1 MFTCETFFLGAGTP
15 LAFGVL
21 VPDAQLSLSASL
33 SGEAGVLGI
42 AARLPLPPSGDNED
56 RFLGERGDCFL
67 DNLSCDLDLDFRSF
81 DRDLDLDLDFP
92 SFDFD
97 LDLDFRSFDRDLD
110 LDFRSFDL
118 DLDFPPL

>member
-1 MFTCETFFLGAGTP
+1 MSSFNVASLLALMMARTLLNIYCETFFLGTGAAP
-15 LAFGVL
+15 AFGVL

-67 DNLSCDLDLDFRSF
+67 EDIEC
-81 DRDLDLDLDFP
+81 DRDLDLDLDF
-92 SFDFD
+92 S
-97 LDLDFRSFDRDLD
+97 
-110 LDFRSFDL
+110 
-118 DLDFPPL
+118 PL

>member
-21 VPDAQLSLSASL
+21 VPDAQLSLSGSL

-67 DNLSCDLDLDFRSF
+67 DDLSCDLDLDFRSF
-81 DRDLDLDLDFP
+81 DRNLDFR
-92 SFDFD
+92 SFDR
-97 LDLDFRSFDRDLD
+97 DLDFRSFDRDLD